1 MPLKVEPL
9 TEKQKKNLPP
19 ALQKAILN
27 KRKQKAFVSAELR
40 PTLRVSEA
48 IKEKKVKKMETG
60 GFVSAGSTVPTIK
73 VKGEDLRTQY
83 ERAAGKKMKILPV
96 YPQVKL
102 MKKGGEV
109 KKMALGGMALF
120 NAPYKNKYLQE
131 KFKKN

>member
-1 MPLKVEPL
+1 MPLKVQPL
-9 TEKQKKNLPP
+9 TEKQKKNLPE

-27 KRKQKAFVSAELR
+27 KRKQQAF
-40 PTLRVSEA
+40 VSEA
-48 IKEKKVKKMETG
+48 IKEKKSVKKMESG
-60 GFVSAGSTVPTIK
+60 GF

-83 ERAAGKKMKILPV
+83 ERAANKKMKILPV

-102 MKKGGEV
+102 MKEGGCV
-109 KKMALGGMALF
+109 PKMALGGLAMF

>member
-27 KRKQKAFVSAELR
+27 KRKQKAFM
-40 PTLRVSEA
+40 SEA

-120 NAPYKNKYLQE
+120 NAPYKNKYLE
-131 KFKKN
+131 SKFKKN